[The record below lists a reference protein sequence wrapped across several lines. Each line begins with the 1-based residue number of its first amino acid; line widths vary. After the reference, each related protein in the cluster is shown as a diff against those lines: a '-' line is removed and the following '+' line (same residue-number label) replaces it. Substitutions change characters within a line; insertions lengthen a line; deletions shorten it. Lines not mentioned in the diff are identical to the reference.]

1 MAGGWAA
8 HIEQT
13 AAEGKGSPW
22 TSPAVMTVCVPA
34 MWCSAAS
41 PSASVVVGT
50 MTATMSAMVVV
61 AAAAVVVIMVA
72 VVGLRLLFLLCLN
85 LRTNNPRW

>member
-1 MAGGWAA
+1 
-8 HIEQT
+8 
-13 AAEGKGSPW
+13 
-22 TSPAVMTVCVPA
+22 
-34 MWCSAAS
+34 
-41 PSASVVVGT
+41 

-72 VVGLRLLFLLCLN
+72 VVGLRLIFLLCLN